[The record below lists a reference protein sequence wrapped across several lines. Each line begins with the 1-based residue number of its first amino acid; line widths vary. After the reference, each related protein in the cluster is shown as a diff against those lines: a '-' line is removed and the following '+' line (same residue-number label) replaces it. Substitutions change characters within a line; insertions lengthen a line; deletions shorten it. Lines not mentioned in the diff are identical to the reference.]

1 MALSVGVD
9 IGQAADPTAII
20 VAETY
25 RPQRIDAA
33 EPAPAR
39 RHRVRWVE
47 RVPLGTLYGTV
58 VERVAAVAE
67 AAQSWGP
74 TMMVLDATGV
84 GRPIVDMLKRQ
95 TSVPLRAVTFTSGE
109 HETQPEY
116 DCHRVPKVDLVTS
129 LETVLQSRRLEVT
142 PDCPLRDDLAAEL
155 GAFDFAMSD
164 RGHAS
169 FEAASGSHDDLVMAL
184 CLAIWW
190 GERSGLQA
198 EAFHELAEQV
208 RRRGVGGAPL

>member
-1 MALSVGVD
+1 MALAVGVD

-25 RPQRIDAA
+25 RPQRIDLG
-33 EPAPAR
+33 EPLPAR
-39 RHRVRWVE
+39 RHRIRWVE

-58 VERVAAVAE
+58 VDRIAVVAE
-67 AAQSWGP
+67 AARSWGS
-74 TMMVLDATGV
+74 TMIVLDATGV

-109 HETQPEY
+109 HETQPEFNVF
-116 DCHRVPKVDLVTS
+116 RVPKVDLVTS

-142 PDCPLRDDLAAEL
+142 PDCPLQDDLAAEL
-155 GAFDFAMSD
+155 AAFDFTFTD
-164 RGHAS
+164 RGRVTM
-169 FEAASGSHDDLVMAL
+169 EAAAGSHDDLVMAL

-190 GERSGLQA
+190 AERPNQA
-198 EAFHELAEQV
+198 EVFHELSEM
-208 RRRGVGGAPL
+208 RRAGR